1 MDPEFILATLFF
13 LALFGGLAVFVGK
26 KTTASHRET
35 IDRAKQ
41 IIRIL
46 LPERILDDPRILSQ
60 PEVPERMLSFMAKQQ
75 VRDILNRG
83 TINEVIVLPRVRK
96 KDESRVPWIGGAIS
110 NAFLIASLTQVMYI
124 MCIIEPATIVGVV
137 FFFTY
142 CAAYSIWRS
151 CSIVPRQK
159 AEMLLR
165 RMTREE
171 VQGALQLAKIR
182 LTAPGKQTGEA
193 LRPPGAR

>member
-1 MDPEFILATLFF
+1 MDAEFILATLFF
-13 LALFGGLAVFVGK
+13 LTLFGGLAVFVGE
-26 KTTASHRET
+26 KTTASHRKA

-41 IIRIL
+41 IIRTL
-46 LPERILDDPRILSQ
+46 PPERILDDPRILSQ
-60 PEVPERMLSFMAKQQ
+60 PEVPEQVLSFMAKQQ
-75 VRDILNRG
+75 VRDVLNRG

-96 KDESRVPWIGGAIS
+96 KDESRVSWIGEAIW
-110 NAFLIASLTQVMYI
+110 NAFLIALLTQVIYI
-124 MCIIEPATIVGVV
+124 MCIMAPATIVGVV

-171 VQGALQLAKIR
+171 VLEALQLARIR
-182 LTAPGKQTGEA
+182 LTAPGKQTGTA
-193 LRPPGAR
+193 PHPPGAR